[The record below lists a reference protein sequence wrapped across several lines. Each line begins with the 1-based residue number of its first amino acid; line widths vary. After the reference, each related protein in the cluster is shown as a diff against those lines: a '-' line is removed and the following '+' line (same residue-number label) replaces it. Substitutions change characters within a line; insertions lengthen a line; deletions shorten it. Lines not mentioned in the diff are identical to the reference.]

1 MGKRDLKQQN
11 KDLEIHV
18 VDLIS
23 RLDPSTTGKYTKF
36 LTRILTDNMN
46 NLDSNSYISELGY
59 NTTIDDDFK
68 KPKHTNDIERLIFDY
83 LLRFYDMDNIRAL
96 FQFHR
101 HTEEKRIVGKDVN
114 SYNNW
119 AELQKDVALATLKQN
134 QKLLE
139 KEVQKVFEN
148 EEWLIVRPLTIESS
162 LTYGA
167 GTKWC
172 TASKQNKD
180 YFYRYSVNGVLCYSI
195 NKIDGD
201 KYGLYYDKNNLEFSI
216 WNAPDKRI
224 DSVESNIPSEIMGNT
239 YKFMKDEKCNYDYF
253 SDFEKE
259 RCEKFYPVKDKISEY
274 PEGYANPQWE
284 DEAELTDYDDND
296 ALEAIEYDDNTMN
309 QALLI
314 ANNQLNRFTP
324 PNQDLLEGL
333 QRYIVNSATL
343 ESRHAAVI
351 RAENNLNND

>member
-11 KDLEIHV
+11 KNLEIHV

-46 NLDSNSYISELGY
+46 NLGKGNHGVLQEISDLD
-59 NTTIDDDFK
+59 NDFI

-119 AELQKDVALATLKQN
+119 DELQKDVALATLKQN

-139 KEVQKVFEN
+139 KEVLKVFEN
-148 EEWLIVRPLTIESS
+148 EEWLIVRPLTVESS

-180 YFYRYSVNGVLCYSI
+180 YFYRYSAHGVLCYVI
-195 NKIDGD
+195 NKNDGD
-201 KYGLYYDKNNLEFSI
+201 KYGLYYDKNNSEFSI

-224 DSVESNIPSEIMGNT
+224 DSVESNIPSVIISDT
-239 YKFMKDEKCNYDYF
+239 YKFMKSEKCNYDYF

-259 RCEKFYPVKDKISEY
+259 RSEKFYQKERALQNNPVDLATWQETDEDV
-274 PEGYANPQWE
+274 EGIHIDQYGTYVEEDDYQIDHTIQAYDYYQVPQPLTINPNPRQ
-284 DEAELTDYDDND
+284 
-296 ALEAIEYDDNTMN
+296 
-309 QALLI
+309 
-314 ANNQLNRFTP
+314 
-324 PNQDLLEGL
+324 GL
-333 QRYIVNSATL
+333 HGYIN
-343 ESRHAAVI
+343 
-351 RAENNLNND
+351 NNLNND